1 MIDCYQMHYVMA
13 AVIHGLTIQKSVDT
27 YDYTYMHVRI
37 ICMLK
42 YKCSSTYN
50 SCSTGRS
57 ALPDR
62 YARCLRECV
71 HIRSACVITNIKSS

>member
-1 MIDCYQMHYVMA
+1 MHACLYKVMIDCYQMHYVMA

-42 YKCSSTYN
+42 YKCSSLIGTHN
-50 SCSTGRS
+50 
-57 ALPDR
+57 A
-62 YARCLRECV
+62 
-71 HIRSACVITNIKSS
+71 